1 MEEEDE
7 ESYPVFRLLEEEQEV
22 VVEEGVDGE
31 GEKIRG
37 GEGET
42 GEQGGRG

>member
-1 MEEEDE
+1 MEEEGEE
-7 ESYPVFRLLEEEQEV
+7 ESYPVVRLLEEELEV
-22 VVEEGVDGE
+22 VVEEGVDR